1 MPPLSHPSGHA
12 TSLWLPCH
20 QLGWLLNVVLP
31 QSSTSTVPL
40 RNNIRTNSSPT
51 ACTGAPEPGSA
62 GGTLWEGIQSKMN
75 LRPGAASPTEGSRAN
90 LLPSR
95 WLPCSA
101 WRTLAW
107 ICFFAKPTALAAR
120 PAVIAPSERWEA
132 GIRAPPCSALF
143 STVFIH
149 SYNALTWLQ
158 FPKPRADA

>member
-20 QLGWLLNVVLP
+20 QLGWLRNVVLP

-107 ICFFAKPTALAAR
+107 ICFLPSQQPWLPVPLSLLPASAGKQASEPHHALHC
-120 PAVIAPSERWEA
+120 APL
-132 GIRAPPCSALF
+132 CL
-143 STVFIH
+143 STVIM
-149 SYNALTWLQ
+149 L
-158 FPKPRADA
+158 